1 MNILT
6 AIDLILAVDKNYG
19 IGKCIDN
26 NFTIPWNISCDL
38 KYFQDITTFTH
49 NKNKQNAVIFGRN
62 TWNTINRELP
72 NRLNIVITS
81 NDNLIVPNNVLKFK
95 SLIDAINYCKDK
107 VETIFICGGVRLYE
121 EVLNESNNYTVRNI
135 FITTIDYNY
144 DCNIKLNFGCNILNG
159 FVCHHNID
167 FNIYDNTIDKTIKVS
182 YNIYK
187 NRDWWHHLRN
197 NNISAN
203 DHKYNYGYISYY
215 NKYERKYLS
224 LLKKVLDEG
233 NYRNTRNS
241 KTWSIFGKK
250 LEFDLNEG
258 FPLLTT
264 KKVFFRGIVEELI
277 WFLKGDTNSKHLE
290 EKGVNIWKGNSS
302 IDFIKKCNLPY
313 DEGDIGPMYGWQWN
327 HYGAEYKGM
336 NFDYTNIGFN
346 QINDCLNLIKNDP
359 TSRRILMTTF
369 NPQQAKEGVLYPC
382 HSIVI
387 QWYVEDNKLSMSMY
401 QRSADICCGVP
412 FNIASSALLMHLFT
426 EVINNDP
433 KYTGP
438 KLIPNKLIMNFGDVH
453 MYEEHRDIAIQQ
465 ILRHP
470 RKFPSIKFN
479 KNITDLRNFKYED
492 IELIDYNSYGPLSYK
507 MIV

>member
-6 AIDLILAVDKNYG
+6 AIDLILAIDNNNG
-19 IGKCIDN
+19 IGKYDDN
-26 NFTIPWNISCDL
+26 KYTIPWYIPSDL

-49 NKNKQNAVIFGRN
+49 NKDKHNAVIFGRN

-81 NDNLIVPNNVLKFK
+81 DDNLIVPNNVLKFK
-95 SLIDAINYCKDK
+95 SLSDAIEYSKDK

-121 EVLNESNNYTVRNI
+121 EALNNQVIRNI
-135 FITTIDYNY
+135 YLTKIEHNY
-144 DCNIKLNFGCNILNG
+144 DCNIKVNLKMNNYECEKTNA
-159 FVCHHNID
+159 
-167 FNIYDNTIDKTIKVS
+167 FNIYDKTIDKKVKVS

-187 NRDWWHHLRN
+187 HRYWWSILN
-197 NNISAN
+197 DNNIEIN
-203 DHKYNYGYISYY
+203 DYKYNYGYISDT
-215 NKYERKYLS
+215 NKYEDKYLN
-224 LLKKVLDEG
+224 LLKEVLEEG

-241 KTWSIFGKK
+241 KTWSLFGKT
-250 LEFDLNEG
+250 LEFNLNENT

-264 KKVFFRGIVEELI
+264 KKVFFRGIVEELM

-302 IDFIKKCNLPY
+302 TDFIKKCNLPY

-336 NFDYTNIGFN
+336 QHNYTNQGFN
-346 QINDCLNLIKNDP
+346 QINDCINLIKNDP

-387 QWYVEDNKLSMSMY
+387 QWYVEDNKLSMIMY

-412 FNIASSALLMHLFT
+412 FNIASSALLIYLFT
-426 EVINNDP
+426 QVINND
-433 KYTGP
+433 KTYNGP
-438 KLIPNKLIMNFGDVH
+438 KLIPNKLIMMFGDIH
-453 MYEEHRDIAIQQ
+453 MYEEHRDQAIQQ
-465 ILRHP
+465 ILRHS
-470 RKFPSIKFN
+470 REFPKIKFN
-479 KNITDLRNFKYED
+479 KEITNLTDFKYED
-492 IELIDYNSYGPLSYK
+492 IELLNYNSYGPLSYK